1 MYSFNDI
8 TAKGRLGKMGH
19 EMICLDTHDT
29 RIKRTH
35 KQTVVEG
42 LQNRKEKYAFQI
54 KGNVSQ

>member
-1 MYSFNDI
+1 
-8 TAKGRLGKMGH
+8 
-19 EMICLDTHDT
+19 MICLDTHDT